1 MRWRGQRNW
10 LPEWKNFIDKRISV
24 SIVLEFDEQNRTVA
38 DLMTFED
45 DEGHS
50 NTTTLDPSKNGSGN
64 NMSDNSTVGQNRA
77 EAVWFAH
84 KH

>member
-50 NTTTLDPSKNGSGN
+50 TTTTLDPSKNGSGN

-77 EAVWFAH
+77 EAV
-84 KH
+84 